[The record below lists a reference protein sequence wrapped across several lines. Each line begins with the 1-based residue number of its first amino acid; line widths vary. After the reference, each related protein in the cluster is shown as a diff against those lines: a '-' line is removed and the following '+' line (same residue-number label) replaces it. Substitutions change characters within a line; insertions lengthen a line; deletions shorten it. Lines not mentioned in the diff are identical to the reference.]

1 MMWFNV
7 VLVLHLVLLKKNPK
21 MTKELIIEQEK
32 TPDSHSNS
40 HYSDQGEEARM
51 FLAKLLY
58 GAVI

>member
-1 MMWFNV
+1 
-7 VLVLHLVLLKKNPK
+7 